1 MKTMKANGSFLSLLR
16 HSFVGGKQKTG
27 IGLSFGYL
35 EMDDDSVPAAFFSLA
50 QWRQGCAFRTPSGR
64 WFECSFLA
72 NKRPIFCPFISTIW
86 FPPLWRTDIPFFR
99 LSWSPFGG
107 NCPECALF
115 LIARLLSEDK
125 GNTLLHYSL
134 LEAANLFIIYCYC
147 KFNSTSVNHFSDGF
161 NRFLIRT
168 LSTILIE
175 RKAFLITPQ
184 LCEGHVGTI
193 HQLAFRN
200 IFRCRPMKN

>member
-1 MKTMKANGSFLSLLR
+1 MLLRKVQIKIKRIQSQFEHWNSSELKFPVWNVIELIKKKRKMKTMKANGSFLSLLR

-125 GNTLLHYSL
+125 GKTLLHYSL
-134 LEAANLFIIYCYC
+134 LEAENL
-147 KFNSTSVNHFSDGF
+147 
-161 NRFLIRT
+161 L
-168 LSTILIE
+168 
-175 RKAFLITPQ
+175 
-184 LCEGHVGTI
+184 
-193 HQLAFRN
+193 
-200 IFRCRPMKN
+200 